1 MGRGGV
7 EREREGTGNDRKRE
21 KEYRAIVKEE
31 EKETRRKEKKEDKK
45 GMIRKTLTKRQG
57 NQKQRVGQTPI

>member
-31 EKETRRKEKKEDKK
+31 EKGEMYTEKEKK
-45 GMIRKTLTKRQG
+45 GRTRKA
-57 NQKQRVGQTPI
+57 